1 MVSSANN
8 TAYTLKDFIAKF
20 YGSNVAFSE
29 ANGVTKQQVSNWI
42 RDNYIV
48 VDSVLYSQRR
58 EIKKV

>member
-8 TAYTLKDFIAKF
+8 TAYTLKDYIAEF
-20 YGSNVAFSE
+20 YGSNVDFAE

-42 RDNYIV
+42 RDKYIV
-48 VDSVLYSQRR
+48 VDNVLYSQRR